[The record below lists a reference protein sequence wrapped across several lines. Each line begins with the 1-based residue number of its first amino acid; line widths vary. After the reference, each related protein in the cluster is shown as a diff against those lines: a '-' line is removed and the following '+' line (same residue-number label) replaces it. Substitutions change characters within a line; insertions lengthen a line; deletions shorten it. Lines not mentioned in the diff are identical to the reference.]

1 MNFDKTPRCVSVTQ
15 GLVIFSASAERLRP
29 PGGTSKRAL
38 RSSSYQRRAEPF
50 LAVDRTVLRP
60 HHSRKRSNAGADVP
74 GVGEGRSRVFQ
85 STSIPHESFIRL
97 SD

>member
-1 MNFDKTPRCVSVTQ
+1 MNFDKTPRCVSVTR
-15 GLVIFSASAERLRP
+15 LVIFSASAERLRP

-38 RSSSYQRRAEPF
+38 RSSPYQRRAEPF

-74 GVGEGRSRVFQ
+74 GVGGRSRVFQ
-85 STSIPHESFIRL
+85 STSIPHESFLRL